1 MDYTMEKLIY
11 NTFREDYGI
20 DQIRHTMTVGELI
33 SFLSDFDEDT
43 PIYLS
48 FDSGYTYGGITE
60 DRFEGMN
67 NNEEDEK

>member
-11 NTFREDYGI
+11 NIFREDYGI